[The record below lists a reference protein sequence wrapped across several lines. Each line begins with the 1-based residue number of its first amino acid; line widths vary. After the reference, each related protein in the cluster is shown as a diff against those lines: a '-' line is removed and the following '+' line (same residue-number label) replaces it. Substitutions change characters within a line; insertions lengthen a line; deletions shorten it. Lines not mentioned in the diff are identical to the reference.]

1 MLRQPISP
9 NIRFSDYN
17 NNNLH
22 EYDTYLIDEKN
33 EVNIDPS
40 WWESLTYYIRELIS
54 IRLHN
59 NFKLVTVKI
68 PNEDSNKVGVE
79 DPRLLIIY
87 QSYIDGFD
95 YNVWYPLTSS
105 FNISGVKMIHIP
117 DVLKK
122 CFLTCNKDIISNDK
136 NLITNFLKT
145 VYDTVNRNQKYFVRL
160 SSTSGKNEKAVKPF
174 IFNDEESLDDVLSN
188 KLIKHL
194 TNMNIFATRE
204 YKRDKDTFLILIP
217 WNDYID
223 DRCEFR
229 IFVVN
234 NKLTAASPQKWW
246 EVHNYSPKELKA
258 IETALNNCTF
268 IVNDVYKTFVAD
280 VWIDMKNKTCSL
292 IEFNPFG
299 AHCGAGSSLFNW
311 ETDWDILH
319 GMNSHGLSPT
329 PVLRYLSIINY

>member
-22 EYDTYLIDEKN
+22 EYDPYIIDDDN
-33 EVNIDPS
+33 EVSIDSS
-40 WWESLTYYIRELIS
+40 WWGSLTDYIKELIS
-54 IRLHN
+54 IRLHD
-59 NFKLVTVKI
+59 NFNLVTLKIPHDI
-68 PNEDSNKVGVE
+68 PNEDS
-79 DPRLLIIY
+79 RLLIIY

-95 YNVWYPLTSS
+95 YNVWYPLTTN

-122 CFLTCNKDIISNDK
+122 SFLKTPNKNMV
-136 NLITNFLKT
+136 TNFLKN
-145 VYDTVNRNQKYFVRL
+145 VYDLVDQNQKYFVRL
-160 SSTSGKNEKAVKPF
+160 SSTSGKNEKAIKPF
-174 IFNDEESLDDVLSN
+174 TFNEQYPDE
-188 KLIKHL
+188 LIKHL
-194 TNMNIFATRE
+194 TSMNLFATRE
-204 YKRDKDTFLILIP
+204 YKRDKDTFLICIP
-217 WNDYID
+217 WNNSID

-292 IEFNPFG
+292 IEFNPFR

-319 GMNSHGLSPT
+319 GINSHSTSSPPIT
-329 PVLRYLSIINY
+329 PILRYLSIINY